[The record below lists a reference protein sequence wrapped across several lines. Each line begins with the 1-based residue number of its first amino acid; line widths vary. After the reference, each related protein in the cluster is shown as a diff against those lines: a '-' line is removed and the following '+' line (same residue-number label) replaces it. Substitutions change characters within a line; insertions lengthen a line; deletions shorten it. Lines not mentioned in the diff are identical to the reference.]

1 MTAPGPRNL
10 ITDVPGLRV
19 GNAGDRTLR
28 SGVTVVLA
36 EAPAVAA
43 ADVRGGG
50 PGTRETDLLDPAGL
64 VQAVDAVVLSGGS
77 AFGLAAAD
85 GVTGWLREQGR
96 GFPVGGA
103 RVPIVPAAILF
114 DLNNGGDKDW
124 GPVSPYHRL
133 GAEAV
138 SAAGDDFALGN
149 AGAGLGATAGPLKG
163 GLGSASVRDG
173 EVTLAALAAVNS
185 LGSVTFPEAPSFWAW
200 PFEQAAEFGGL
211 PPPAS
216 LPAPE
221 ALSALARPMA
231 GNTTLAV
238 VATDATLTR
247 VQARR
252 LAVMAQD
259 GLARAIRPVH
269 TPYDGDTVFAL
280 STGRRDLE
288 DSEAGLA
295 RLGMLAADCLARA
308 VARAVF
314 EAEDLGGVPSYRTRY
329 ARDIAALKAAQEQG
343 REI

>member
-1 MTAPGPRNL
+1 VSGPGPRNL

-19 GNAGDRTLR
+19 GNAGDNPLR

-50 PGTRETDLLDPAGL
+50 PGTRETDLLDPASL
-64 VQAVDAVVLSGGS
+64 VQAVDALVLSGGS

-85 GVTGWLREQGR
+85 GVMGWLREQGR
-96 GFPVGGA
+96 GFAVGDA
-103 RVPIVPAAILF
+103 QVPIVPAAILF
-114 DLNNGGDKDW
+114 DLNNGGDKNW

-138 SAAGDDFALGN
+138 IAAGPDFALGN

-173 EVTLAALAAVNS
+173 AVTVGALAAVNS
-185 LGSVTFPEAPSFWAW
+185 LGSVTFPEDPSFWAW

-211 PPPAS
+211 PPPAAA
-216 LPAPE
+216 PGPE
-221 ALSALARPMA
+221 ALSALAPTAA

-238 VATDATLTR
+238 VATDAVLTR
-247 VQARR
+247 VRARR

-280 STGRRDLE
+280 STGQRALE
-288 DSEAGLA
+288 DPEANLA

-314 EAEDLGGVPSYRTRY
+314 EAESLGGVPCYRERY
-329 ARDIAALKAAQEQG
+329 AEDIAAREAAQE
-343 REI
+343 